1 MTGIPLYR
9 TLTYYVYY
17 VFTLQ
22 VLVRNDTAATVDGS
36 SSSNSTSASSRLL
49 SHGRPSSTP
58 GVPGSVPE
66 ASSDEDEDGGDP
78 FANSYGPVMKIPR
91 CDATD
96 LDSSSLGIDDDVC
109 FFAAALRSPCA
120 PRARAWATPSDPR
133 TTRSIRKTTMGKGAE
148 GGRRSNSKSLRHW
161 HLCKYDKI

>member
-96 LDSSSLGIDDDVC
+96 LDSSSLEIDDDIC
-109 FFAAALRSPCA
+109 DFRSGLEESLRSQ
-120 PRARAWATPSDPR
+120 
-133 TTRSIRKTTMGKGAE
+133 GKSLGDSLGPTYYPKHPQNHHGE
-148 GGRRSNSKSLRHW
+148 RGGGRTEEQQQKPSPLAP
-161 HLCKYDKI
+161 LQV